1 MDINFELY
9 KIFYKTAKLGSMSKA
24 AKELFTSQPAISQSI
39 KLLEEKLG
47 GQLFH
52 RTSQGVSLTSEGKEI
67 YKYIEQSYGLIQTA
81 ERRFLDLK
89 NLSSGQLRIA
99 VSTTACNI
107 FLLKYLE
114 EFSIAYPQIKIFV
127 NDQSTQKTIEELEL
141 GEVDIGIMNL
151 KENNEAITIIKEIEI
166 QDCFVANKKYKDICD
181 KEISLNEMIT
191 YPVILMQKGLN
202 TREFIDEYF
211 LSYGLSILPQIE
223 LSTMEMLIEFAKRG
237 LGLSCVIKD
246 YVQKE
251 LKEYQLFEVT
261 LKEKIPK
268 RRLSIAINKRIPAS
282 TAAQAFIDLI
292 VSK

>member
-89 NLSSGQLRIA
+89 NLSSGQLRIV

>member
-151 KENNEAITIIKEIEI
+151 KENNEAISIIKEIEI
-166 QDCFVANKKYKDICD
+166 QDCFVANKKYKEICD

-202 TREFIDEYF
+202 TREFIDDYF

-223 LSTMEMLIEFAKRG
+223 LSAMEMLIEFAKRG